1 MGRFFTLCSEVT
13 MNNYPLL
20 EKDRIQHAYLFCGQ
34 KGVKRLQAA
43 INFAKQVICSEKEP
57 GSCGTCSD
65 CTRIDSGNHPS
76 VTLVQPDGSTVK
88 IQQIKELQKRFSL
101 KGMEGS
107 HQVYIIEDADRMTL
121 EASNSL
127 LKFLEEPEGNT
138 VAILLVEEPDQL
150 VATIVSRCQLVRL
163 DQSSSDLI
171 AVELMETGIP
181 QELANILSHIWNEV
195 DKVEELVK
203 SEKFATIQKIVV
215 QLTEDLTKGKHQYV
229 LILDTE
235 WFTKKPTLSD
245 TEYLLDYILYWFRE
259 ILLRELGL
267 GDRGV
272 FPDSQM
278 QDYQR
283 LFSVDT
289 LQHWLSEIIQTKQK
303 LRYNVNVQLTI
314 EAMLLRMQEEL
325 MCTG

>member
-1 MGRFFTLCSEVT
+1 
-13 MNNYPLL
+13 MNNSYRLL
-20 EKDRIQHAYLFCGQ
+20 ENNRIQHAYLFSGQ

-43 INFAKQVICSEKEP
+43 INFAKQIICSEKEL

-65 CTRIDSGNHPS
+65 CTRIDTGNHPA
-76 VTLVQPDGSTVK
+76 VTIVRPDGNTVK
-88 IQQIKELQKRFSL
+88 IQQIKELQRRFSL

-127 LKFLEEPEGNT
+127 LKFLEEPEGDT
-138 VAILLVEEPDQL
+138 VAILLVEEPEQL
-150 VATIVSRCQLVRL
+150 VATIVSRCQLIRL
-163 DQSSSDLI
+163 DQSTTDVIAKELI
-171 AVELMETGIP
+171 EAGVPVDI
-181 QELANILSHIWNEV
+181 AKVLSRIWNEV
-195 DKVEELVK
+195 DKVAELVK
-203 SEKFATIQKIVV
+203 TEKFATIQKIVV
-215 QLTEDLTKGKHQYV
+215 QLTEDLIKGKHQYM
-229 LILDTE
+229 LLLDTE
-235 WFTKKPTLSD
+235 WFAKKPTLAD
-245 TEYLLDYILYWFRE
+245 TEYLLDYILFWFRE
-259 ILLRELGL
+259 ILLHELGL

-272 FPDSQM
+272 FLESQV

-283 LFSVDT
+283 VFSINT